1 MSLSLL
7 LLLSILVCMTIFFS
21 VSCRKNW
28 LSAGSHLFSRLVGCC
43 AAVVATANGMS
54 RKRTTI
60 SWPPWIWC
68 CMRPS
73 LSLSAAYGLLHCTY
87 DYVTLVW
94 RWDARWN
101 WLPASHPKWI
111 LFIHTLLRAMK
122 ITCYKRCEQRCKYS
136 TRHVTLVL
144 WVTNDW
150 RHSKIRFL
158 FLGNYS
164 SLRAA
169 QGWISVLL
177 FSAVCSGRDIV
188 AVGLSG
194 SSERCVGNQKRL
206 LTVMFLFCL
215 PLCWT
220 RKQIVSTSVGRNIFT
235 GCLAYEFSIFLYF
248 MFVTREYLFLKAE
261 SLCQFHG
268 AHEWLRLR
276 IEAKGTLMYFI
287 HQ

>member
-1 MSLSLL
+1 MYDN
-7 LLLSILVCMTIFFS
+7 IFFCFVSQKLIVCWEPFVQS
-21 VSCRKNW
+21 VGWLLRSCCRHCERNVAETNNHQ
-28 LSAGSHLFSRLVGCC
+28 LATVNMVLY
-43 AAVVATANGMS
+43 AAIVIV
-54 RKRTTI
+54 I
-60 SWPPWIWC
+60 
-68 CMRPS
+68 
-73 LSLSAAYGLLHCTY
+73 AAYGLLHCTY

-248 MFVTREYLFLKAE
+248 MFVTQEYLFLKAE